1 MRTVL
6 MFSALVMN
14 VFAVC
19 TGSLFALVAGN
30 MPTSAY
36 RCWAIVGVVMLAVT
50 LLTVRVQNRISLP
63 DEEASRGER
72 LFRATSLVLLIM
84 AWGTMIGAL
93 ARIYTG

>member
-1 MRTVL
+1 MQTAL
-6 MFSALVMN
+6 TISTLVMN

-19 TGSLFALVAGN
+19 TGGLFAMVAGN

-50 LLTVRVQNRISLP
+50 LLTVRVQNRVRAESESESP
-63 DEEASRGER
+63 RSQW
-72 LFRATSLVLLIM
+72 FRAVSLVLLIM